1 MPSKPHR
8 RSFIAATPA
17 FAAGQDTPRAFLELC
32 LEQVEARETDVLAFV
47 ETAIPA
53 ARSAADAATV
63 RWRENRQL
71 SSIDGMPIGI
81 KDVIETADMATG
93 KGSPLFTG
101 WRSGWDSASVKALRE
116 AGALILGKTVTTEF
130 AASVPGPTRNPH
142 DLARTPG
149 GSSSGSAAGVAA
161 GFISAGLGTQV
172 VGSIVRPSSFC
183 GVYGF
188 KPSLGGINR
197 GGSHDYMS
205 QSAQGVL
212 AASLADVWQTAIE
225 IVNRTGG
232 DPGYP
237 GIVGPATLP
246 EAKAPRRLVF
256 LETPGWGAVSAPL
269 KAAFEGTLARLRAA
283 GIEIVGRANAA
294 EVAEVEAAICEALPV
309 TRDINGWE
317 SIWPLNIY
325 SERDA
330 SKLSPQMRDRLKES
344 LAMKPEDYR
353 RCLVRRAAIRALY
366 AKLAEGADGCI
377 ALSATGPAPVGLLST
392 GDPSF
397 AVPGSLLGVPALSL
411 PLLSEGGL
419 PVGVQLLGFEQQDAA
434 LFAMAGAVERIVTGE
449 TVAGG

>member
-1 MPSKPHR
+1 MPTKPVR

-17 FAAGQDTPRAFLELC
+17 FAAGQDTPRAFLERC
-32 LEQVEARETDVLAFV
+32 LEQVDAREKDVLAFV
-47 ETAIPA
+47 ETNIPA
-53 ARSAADAATV
+53 ARSAADAATL
-63 RWRENRQL
+63 RWRENRPL
-71 SSIDGMPIGI
+71 SSIDGMPIGV

-93 KGSPLFTG
+93 MGSPLFTG

-116 AGALILGKTVTTEF
+116 AGAVILGKTVTTEF

-161 GFISAGLGTQV
+161 GFFSAGLGTQV

-183 GVYGF
+183 GVYGY

-205 QSAQGVL
+205 QSCQGVL
-212 AASLADVWQTAIE
+212 AASLAEVWRTAIE
-225 IVNRTGG
+225 IVTRTGG

-237 GIVGPATLP
+237 GIAGPMTPPAP
-246 EAKAPRRLVF
+246 KRPRRLVF

-269 KAAFEGTLARLRAA
+269 KAAFEGTLAKLRAS
-283 GIEIVGRANAA
+283 GIEIVGRASTA
-294 EVAEVEAAICEALPV
+294 EVAEVEAALGEALQV
-309 TRDINGWE
+309 TRDINARE
-317 SIWPLNIY
+317 SVWPLNIY
-325 SERDA
+325 SDRDA
-330 SKLSPQMRDRLKES
+330 SKLSPQMRERLKEAQ
-344 LAMKPEDYR
+344 AMTPDEYR
-353 RCLVRRAAIRALY
+353 RSLLRRAAIRALY
-366 AKLAEGADGCI
+366 AGLASGADGCI
-377 ALSATGPAPVGLLST
+377 ALSATGAAPVGLLST

-419 PVGVQLLGFEQQDAA
+419 PVGLQLLGFEQADAD
-434 LFAMAGAVERIVTGE
+434 LFAIAGAVEQIL
-449 TVAGG
+449 GGA

>member
-1 MPSKPHR
+1 MPTKPVR
-8 RSFIAATPA
+8 RSFIAAIPA
-17 FAAGQDTPRAFLELC
+17 FAAGQDTPRAFLERC
-32 LEQVEARETDVLAFV
+32 LEQIDAREKDVLAFV
-47 ETAIPA
+47 ETNIPA
-53 ARSAADAATV
+53 ARNAANAASA
-63 RWRENRQL
+63 RWRENRPL
-71 SSIDGMPIGI
+71 SSIDGMPIGV

-93 KGSPLFTG
+93 MGSPLFTG

-161 GFISAGLGTQV
+161 GFFSAGLGTQV

-205 QSAQGVL
+205 QSCQGVL
-212 AASLADVWQTAIE
+212 AASLADVWRTAIE
-225 IVNRTGG
+225 IVTRAGG
-232 DPGYP
+232 DAGYP
-237 GIVGPATLP
+237 GIAGPMAP
-246 EAKAPRRLVF
+246 PAPKRPRRLVF

-269 KAAFEGTLARLRAA
+269 KAAFEGTLAKLRAS
-283 GIEIVGRANAA
+283 GIEIVGRANTA
-294 EVAEVEAAICEALPV
+294 EVAEVEAALGEALQV
-309 TRDINGWE
+309 TRDINARE
-317 SIWPLNIY
+317 SVWPLNIY
-325 SERDA
+325 SDRDA
-330 SKLSPQMRDRLKES
+330 AKLSPQMRERLKEAQ
-344 LAMKPEDYR
+344 AMSPDDYR
-353 RCLVRRAAIRALY
+353 RSLARRAAIRALY
-366 AKLAEGADGCI
+366 AGLASGADGCI
-377 ALSATGPAPVGLLST
+377 ALSATGAAPVGLLST

-419 PVGVQLLGFEQQDAA
+419 PVGVQLLGFEQGDAD
-434 LFAMAGAVERIVTGE
+434 LFAIAGAVEQIL
-449 TVAGG
+449 GGA